1 LRAAFQKG
9 VIAMSTIT
17 AENLLVEKIL
27 HQVKQLPR
35 ATQLKL
41 AHLIETAPSPAP
53 KAPLDKRVPAQPI
66 PDDTRERAWVKA
78 HKHEYAGQWVALDGD
93 RLIAAS
99 PNRAEISAAVK
110 ADSAPLPLI
119 LRIPSPDDLPPIGI

>member
-1 LRAAFQKG
+1 
-9 VIAMSTIT
+9 MSTVT
-17 AENLLVEKIL
+17 AENLLVEQIL
-27 HQVKQLPR
+27 RQVKQLSRP
-35 ATQLKL
+35 AQLKL
-41 AHLIETAPSPAP
+41 VQLIEAAPTPAP

-99 PNRAEISAAVK
+99 PVQQEVWDAVK
-110 ADSAPLPLI
+110 ADGATLPLV
-119 LRIPSPDDLPPIGI
+119 LRIASPDDLPPIGI